1 MRLLSVMICIFL
13 LFSIFTPVIAAEQSG
28 KPAGLPGGYGMVQQ
42 AGNQSDRTEGSP
54 PAAPKGEAIRQDAQG
69 LRPVT
74 PVDPAHLR
82 EMIRSR
88 EEVMGE
94 GVQTLPPQA
103 QERFRH
109 ENQVRIAVFALLAAE
124 NMTGIGPLVAGVAR
138 EYNASVNAQ
147 WGDEIRMEERSGIM
161 LVLFGG
167 DRQTAERISFQAEE
181 NKRRIE
187 EIRGIILT
195 SSSTDPALSSVL
207 LEQLDQMEVEQRRLD
222 ERARIEVQKRG
233 VFSWIYG

>member
-1 MRLLSVMICIFL
+1 MICIFL
-13 LFSIFTPVIAAEQSG
+13 LFAIFTPVIAAAQSG
-28 KPAGLPGGYGMVQQ
+28 KPADTPGGYGMVQQ
-42 AGNQSDRTEGSP
+42 AGNQSDRREDSP
-54 PAAPKGEAIRQDAQG
+54 PAAPKGETFRQDAQG
-69 LRPVT
+69 VRPEI

-82 EMIRSR
+82 EMIRDR
-88 EEVMGE
+88 EDSLDEE
-94 GVQTLPPQA
+94 VQTLPPQA

-109 ENQVRIAVFALLAAE
+109 ENKVRIAVFALLAAE
-124 NMTGIGPLVAGVAR
+124 NMTGIGPLVAEAAR

-167 DRQTAERISFQAEE
+167 DRQTAERINFQAEE
-181 NKRRIE
+181 NKRLIE

-207 LEQLDQMEVEQRRLD
+207 LEQLDQMEEEQHRLS
-222 ERARIEVQKRG
+222 ERAIIEVKKRG
-233 VFSWIYG
+233 VFSWF